1 MEQQPYLAGEKVAK
15 ELSLL
20 AVSSTLLFWGSELP
34 TVAILWTVAET
45 ASLGRPIL
53 GVHLVSVKVSN
64 ISEYCVSDIEYYIS
78 SIRYQVSY
86 KKYQVSSGKY

>member
-1 MEQQPYLAGEKVAK
+1 MEQQQYWADEKEAK

-20 AVSSTLLFWGSELP
+20 AVSSTLLFCGSKLP
-34 TVAILWTVAET
+34 TVAILWMVAET
-45 ASLGRPIL
+45 ASLGRLIL

-78 SIRYQVSY
+78 STRYQVSY
-86 KKYQVSSGKY
+86 KKYQVSSVKY